1 MNRILIAED
10 EQRIAAFL
18 KKGLAAHGFVTT
30 VVEDGT
36 SAAYLARSQDFDLL
50 LLDLALPGKDGL
62 TVLKELRARGEQLPV
77 IILTVFDDVRD
88 KVTGL
93 EAGADDYITKPFR
106 LEELVARVR
115 VQLRNV
121 FQPKTEEKVMFSVG
135 NILLDLRKRQVQV
148 AGRFVELSTREFT
161 LLEILVRR
169 AGEAISREELLN
181 HVWGYDYE
189 PNSNIV
195 DVYIGYLRKKLG
207 DNCIETIRGFGYRL
221 RI

>member
-18 KKGLAAHGFVTT
+18 KKGLEAHGFVTT
-30 VVEDGT
+30 VVEDGN

-121 FQPKTEEKVMFSVG
+121 LQPKTEEKVMF
-135 NILLDLRKRQVQV
+135 
-148 AGRFVELSTREFT
+148 
-161 LLEILVRR
+161 
-169 AGEAISREELLN
+169 
-181 HVWGYDYE
+181 HV
-189 PNSNIV
+189 
-195 DVYIGYLRKKLG
+195 GYLRKKLG
-207 DNCIETIRGFGYRL
+207 NNCIETIRGFGYRP
-221 RI
+221 RR

>member
-1 MNRILIAED
+1 MRILIAED

-18 KKGLAAHGFVTT
+18 KKGLEAHGFATT
-30 VVEDGT
+30 VVEDGN
-36 SAAYLARSQDFDLL
+36 SAAYLARSQDFDLM

-62 TVLKELRARGEQLPV
+62 TVLRELRQRGEQLPV

-106 LEELVARVR
+106 LEELIARVR

-121 FQPKTEEKVMFSVG
+121 RQPKTEEQMVFQAG
-135 NILLDLRKRQVQV
+135 NIVLDLRKRQVQV
-148 AGRFVELSTREFT
+148 AGRHVELSTREFT
-161 LLEILVRR
+161 LLEMLVRR
-169 AGEAISREELLN
+169 CGEAISREELLN

-207 DNCIETIRGFGYRL
+207 NKYIETVRGFGYRL
-221 RI
+221 QT